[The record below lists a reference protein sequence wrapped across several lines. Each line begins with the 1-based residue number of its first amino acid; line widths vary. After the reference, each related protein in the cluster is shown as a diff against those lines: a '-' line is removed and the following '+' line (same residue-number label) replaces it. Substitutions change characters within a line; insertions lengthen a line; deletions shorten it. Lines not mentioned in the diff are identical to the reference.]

1 MMLHKRLFELTK
13 EILRQIMGKTLIGIL
28 ITSTYIGQAV
38 LMAKGLGA
46 IFAGSPWE
54 VILLIMA
61 AVMGVIAIRAGLI
74 WYNEL
79 YGKKASA
86 IVKNNLR
93 QRLYAH
99 LLRLGPGYLEKNRT
113 GKIQSTLVAGVEY
126 LEVYLIYYLPH
137 VLVTVF
143 GAGLI
148 LTYIFSLSTVIGFI
162 IITAILIVFYVPRV
176 WNNLMKKYGWSHWQ
190 AFSVLNA
197 QFLDSMQGIT
207 TLKTFNASERRGKE
221 LEADAKVLCGKTMKN
236 LRVSLLKTGVVGLA
250 TTSGAAFSVGISAL
264 LVVNGQMTIEQL
276 FLLLFLSRE
285 VFRPVDE
292 LNRFYHQGFLGIT
305 ASDSIFALLDQEPEI
320 KETGKAD
327 AGAKT
332 DGLPGISFNDVEFA
346 YDQGMRPALNKVS
359 FLIKPGETV
368 AIVGES
374 GSGKTTVINLLLR
387 FYDRTN
393 GEISVGGHKIE
404 DYSLETLRSIM
415 AVVSQDTYLFHD
427 TVEGNLRMAKPN
439 ATKAEIEAA
448 AKIANIHDF
457 IARLPEGYLT
467 IVGERG
473 VRFSGGERQ
482 RMAIARAVLKDAPI
496 LLLDEATSSVDT
508 ANEQLIQKGI
518 EKLMVNRTTLII
530 AHRLS
535 TIQNAQRIFVLKA
548 GQIVESGTHAELL
561 GLQGYYAKLIKS
573 QQEGAECA

>member
-13 EILRQIMGKTLIGIL
+13 EIRRQIMGKTLIGML
-28 ITSTYIGQAV
+28 ITTTYIGQAI
-38 LMAKGLGA
+38 LMAKGLA
-46 IFAGSPWE
+46 AVFARSPWE
-54 VILLIMA
+54 VILSIMA
-61 AVMGVIAIRAGLI
+61 TVMGIIAIRAGLI

-79 YGKKASA
+79 YGKKAAA
-86 IVKNNLR
+86 IVKNKLR

-99 LLRLGPGYLEKNRT
+99 LLKLGPGYLEKNRT

-137 VLVTVF
+137 VLVTVI

-162 IITAILIVFYVPRV
+162 VITAILIVFYVPRL

-221 LEADAKVLCGKTMKN
+221 LEADAKLLCGQTMKN

-250 TTSGAAFSVGISAL
+250 TTSGAAFAVGISAL
-264 LVVNGQMTIEQL
+264 LVVNGQMAIEQL

-327 AGAKT
+327 AEVKT
-332 DGLPGISFNDVEFA
+332 EGLPGISFNDVEFA
-346 YDQGMRPALNKVS
+346 YDQGLRPALNKVS
-359 FLIKPGETV
+359 FFIKPGETV

-393 GEISVGGHKIE
+393 GEISVGGHKIQ

-439 ATKAEIEAA
+439 ASKEEIEAA

-457 IARLPEGYLT
+457 IARLPEGYQT